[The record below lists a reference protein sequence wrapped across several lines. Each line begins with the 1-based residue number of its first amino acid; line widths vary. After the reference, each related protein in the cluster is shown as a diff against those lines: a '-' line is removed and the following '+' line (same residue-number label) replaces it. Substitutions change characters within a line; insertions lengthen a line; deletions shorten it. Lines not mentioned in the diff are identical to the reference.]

1 MSLSLNQLVDQYY
14 WKREDRLQAD
24 KYAAELASQEYALK
38 MQLIEAMRESEL
50 DVVGT
55 TDFQFTRRTKQRIVP
70 ADWQLI
76 YGFVYENQ
84 AGDLLQRRINEAAV
98 FERMDSGILVP
109 GTTISEYDELSRPQ
123 KVKK

>member
-1 MSLSLNQLVDQYY
+1 MQLNQLVQAYY
-14 WKREDRLQAD
+14 DKREARLEAD
-24 KYAAELASQEYALK
+24 KHAANLASEEYSLK
-38 MQLIEAMRESEL
+38 LQLLEAMRTEAL
-50 DVVGT
+50 DVVGAG
-55 TDFQFTRRTKQRIVP
+55 DYQFTRRQKQRIVP

-76 YGFVYENQ
+76 YAFVYENH
-84 AGDLLQRRINEAAV
+84 AGDLLQRRINDAAV